1 MQKKA
6 RVKKCQI
13 ELTGAVKTHDVK
25 RLQKAIKLAEQ
36 LGFQVTKPTLT
47 QSRLPG
53 HTAWT
58 LAPLHKKRTNGQLG
72 LCLQAGHPSPH
83 PNSNPHPHPHPN
95 PNPCACRRA
104 RATSGRSSCARP
116 R

>member
-1 MQKKA
+1 VLEEMQKKA

-36 LGFQVTKPTLT
+36 LGFQVTNPTLT
-47 QSRLPG
+47 LRRLPG

-58 LAPLHKKRTNGQLG
+58 LAPLHCDALTGITL
-72 LCLQAGHPSPH
+72 LLAGGPPEPSP
-83 PNSNPHPHPHPN
+83 
-95 PNPCACRRA
+95 
-104 RATSGRSSCARP
+104 
-116 R
+116 